1 MSELAKYLN
10 RHIVGN
16 VFGRSAIRELYAT
29 DHSILHITP
38 RIVALPENTDDIRKL
53 VRFSN
58 QLAEKGFQLP
68 VTVRGT
74 GLDKTG
80 AAIGE
85 GMIVSIE
92 KLNNIEEIDPRSRLV
107 RTRPGITL
115 NELNTA
121 LGIEGL
127 CLPIVAD
134 PNLTIGGLIAN
145 CTTDDAAN
153 RYGGIF
159 HYVERAEVVLSNGD
173 IVQMLPR
180 GARSVSSKMNRDT
193 FEGELYRGIDRI
205 YTEHS
210 NIINQLM
217 QRQFNPAG
225 YAAITLTKRGRTT
238 DLLPLMFA
246 SQGTLGIITDVILRL
261 EVLPNPP
268 RRIMIAFHDH
278 RAAMRFL
285 SFAKTLDPVI
295 LNLYDLRIAE
305 MASEH
310 GKKSKFFRSKI
321 GSGLL
326 VIVGFDDTSHKT
338 SRKVRKSIEA
348 LPKGTYAVTESND
361 NTVDFQEFYSTL
373 TSFLNDVPEGERTPV
388 VDDFYIPDVHLG
400 EFLEK
405 LKELETTLK
414 LDLPLYGSYATN
426 NFNVRPDIDLTSTEG
441 RETTLNFLRHFGRI
455 VNTCSGSLTGGTP
468 EGRVKA
474 IAMPAFSPEERSLY
488 LDIKK
493 TFDPNNI
500 LNPGVKL
507 GTDLYDV
514 VRHLRTSGAKYITE
528 S

>member
-16 VFGRSAIRELYAT
+16 VFGRPAIRELYAT

-85 GMIVSIE
+85 GMIISME

-115 NELNTA
+115 SELNTA
-121 LGIEGL
+121 LGLEGL
-127 CLPIVAD
+127 CLPIDAD
-134 PNLTIGGLIAN
+134 PKLTIGGLIAN

-159 HYVERAEVVLSNGD
+159 HYVERAEIVLSNGD
-173 IVQMLPR
+173 IIQMSPR
-180 GARSVSSKMNRDT
+180 GPHGVATKTSQNT
-193 FEGELYRGIDRI
+193 FEGDLYRNIERI
-205 YTEHS
+205 HTEHS
-210 NIINQLM
+210 NIIHQLA
-217 QRQFNPAG
+217 QKQFNPAG
-225 YAAITLTKRGRTT
+225 YSTITLTKRGRTT

-246 SQGTLGIITDVILRL
+246 SQGTLGIVTDVILRL
-261 EVLPNPP
+261 EVLPNTP
-268 RRIMIAFHDH
+268 RRIMTAFHDP
-278 RAAMRFL
+278 RAAIRYL
-285 SFAKTLDPVI
+285 SFAKTLDPVL
-295 LNLYDLRIAE
+295 LNIYDLRIAE

-310 GKKSKFFRSKI
+310 GKKSKFFKSKI

-326 VIVGFDDTSHKT
+326 AITGFDDNAHRT
-338 SRKVRKSIEA
+338 SRKIRRCIEA
-348 LPKGTYAVTESND
+348 LPKGTYTVTESAH
-361 NTVDFQEFYSTL
+361 NTADFQEFYSTL
-373 TSFLNDVPEGERTPV
+373 MSFLNDVPEGERTPIA
-388 VDDFYIPDVHLG
+388 DDFYIADVHLG

-405 LKELETTLK
+405 IKELEQLLK
-414 LDLPLYGSYATN
+414 LDLPLYGSFAAN
-426 NFNVRPDIDLTSTEG
+426 NYNVRPDLNLTTAEG
-441 RETTLNFLRHFGRI
+441 RETALDFLRHFGRI
-455 VNTCSGSLTGGTP
+455 INNCSGSLTGGTP

-474 IAMPAFSPEERSLY
+474 IAMPAFSIEEKELY

-500 LNPGVKL
+500 LNPHVKL
-507 GTDLYDV
+507 GTDLYEV
-514 VRHLRTSGAKYITE
+514 IRHLRTSNAKYLTE